1 MKRVFATVGTTSFDD
16 FTQSLCSLHFLTAM
30 AHHHHEVV
38 ETSLQSVSLHSS
50 MHLPS
55 ASLSSSDVSVHGHSQ
70 SSSLTSSSLSSS
82 VELSSTQSSYYDI
95 VLIIQY
101 GKGICP
107 LTFIPSS
114 LVINEGQNV
123 QNKNDDNDD
132 GSGSVMICIPID
144 KSLISTDNNDDD
156 TQNTNTKQQQYCNI
170 RIQWYRFLPSLS
182 AEMERADI
190 ILCHAGAGTLLEAL
204 SISEESTKSIKG
216 KIQRKIINAVINTKL
231 MDNHQ
236 TELAEELEKRKHICV
251 TRDCIS
257 EWTTDD
263 KATQFWNNM
272 RVFSPLP
279 FYSAHAN
286 QKRPVNNISS
296 FQRIVD
302 HVMGFSEVMN
312 TKKTH

>member
-50 MHLPS
+50 MHSPS
-55 ASLSSSDVSVHGHSQ
+55 ALLSSSDVSVHGHSQ
-70 SSSLTSSSLSSS
+70 SSSLTSSLLSSS
-82 VELSSTQSSYYDI
+82 VELSSTQSSYCDI
-95 VLIIQY
+95 DLTIQY

-114 LVINEGQNV
+114 LMINEGQRV
-123 QNKNDDNDD
+123 QNKTDGNDD
-132 GSGSVMICIPID
+132 GSGSVMLSISID
-144 KSLISTDNNDDD
+144 KSLISADNNDDN

-170 RIQWYRFLPSLS
+170 HIQWYRFLPSLS

-204 SISEESTKSIKG
+204 SISEESIKG

-263 KATQFWNNM
+263 KATQFWNNI

>member
-50 MHLPS
+50 MHSPS
-55 ASLSSSDVSVHGHSQ
+55 ALLSSSDVSVHGHSQ
-70 SSSLTSSSLSSS
+70 SSSLTSSLLLSSA
-82 VELSSTQSSYYDI
+82 ELSSTQSSYYDI
-95 VLIIQY
+95 DLTIQY

-114 LVINEGQNV
+114 LTINERQRV
-123 QNKNDDNDD
+123 QNEKTNDNDD
-132 GSGSVMICIPID
+132 GSGSVMICVPID
-144 KSLISTDNNDDD
+144 RALSADNNDV
-156 TQNTNTKQQQYCNI
+156 TKNTNTKQQQYCNI

-204 SISEESTKSIKG
+204 SISESTKPIKG

-236 TELAEELEKRKHICV
+236 IELAEELEKRKHICV

-263 KATQFWNNM
+263 KATQFWNNI

-302 HVMGFSEVMN
+302 HVMGFSGEDMN